1 VQRDDGRPFQRDR
14 IRRDRNYAIELKY
27 ACAHGIPWSRYLRM
41 FDRVDRARV
50 IANELEEGSR
60 CSMCG
65 TAQWE
70 WDEDPGAYEAV
81 PMTCPGCKERDQVR
95 EQQDGQKPGVSIR
108 LLPRALAQRVR
119 ETPRRRPRSPRELAG
134 KSSGRRRR
142 K

>member
-1 VQRDDGRPFQRDR
+1 MQRDDGRPFQRDR

-81 PMTCPGCKERDQVR
+81 PHM
-95 EQQDGQKPGVSIR
+95 EQR
-108 LLPRALAQRVR
+108 LPSSSSLAITRALSTRSNM
-119 ETPRRRPRSPRELAG
+119 RR
-134 KSSGRRRR
+134 
-142 K
+142 